1 MMDNELSLEEL
12 EARAAA
18 LEQEL
23 SALRS
28 VIAARMAQAVL
39 GVPAPAAS
47 VDPMSEQTAAEEA
60 PVASSLRLCGYLTD
74 GTLWDIAIPFSA
86 IGREGGVTIG
96 RDENAA
102 DIPLPEG
109 CVSRCHLRL
118 YLNEYGLAVADLG
131 STNGTFINSSPL
143 SPDTA
148 GTLAD
153 GDTLTLGSLNLRAD
167 LLF

>member
-1 MMDNELSLEEL
+1 MADMMNAADELSLEEL

-28 VIAARMAQAVL
+28 VIALRIAQASL
-39 GVPAPAAS
+39 AA
-47 VDPMSEQTAAEEA
+47 AAEPPAQEA
-60 PVASSLRLCGYLTD
+60 PVASSLRLSGYLSD
-74 GTLWDIAIPFSA
+74 GTLWDIAIPFEA
-86 IGREGGVTIG
+86 IAREGGVTIG
-96 RDENAA
+96 RDETMS

-109 CVSRCHLRL
+109 GVSRRHIRL
-118 YLNEYGLAVADLG
+118 MLDEHGLVVADQA
-131 STNGTFINSSPL
+131 STNGTFVNSAPL
-143 SPDTA
+143 SPD
-148 GTLAD
+148 GTPAPLTD